1 MGIVYRVNGKEVS
14 RRKFNTNPKGA
25 GNIRRSYE
33 SRQVIKS
40 DGAAVHPKD
49 RKDAAAHAKKH
60 GVPTHFDRDGRP
72 HFTSLRHQTVYLRKI
87 GLHNKDG
94 IH

>member
-1 MGIVYRVNGKEVS
+1 MNVNYRVNGKTVS
-14 RRKFNTNPKGA
+14 RKTFNSNPKGA

-33 SRQVIKS
+33 SRQIIKS

-49 RKDAAAHAKKH
+49 RKAAEAHAKKH

-72 HFTSLRHQTVYLRKI
+72 HFRSLRHQTDYLRKI
-87 GLHNKDG
+87 NLYNKDG

>member
-1 MGIVYRVNGKEVS
+1 MGATYRVNGKPVTRTE
-14 RRKFNTNPKGA
+14 FNKNPKGA

-40 DGAAVHPKD
+40 DGAGVHPKD
-49 RKDAAAHAKKH
+49 RKAAEEHAKRN
-60 GVPTHFDRDGRP
+60 GIPTHFDRQGRP
-72 HFTSLRHQTVYLRKI
+72 HFTSLRHQTDYLRKI